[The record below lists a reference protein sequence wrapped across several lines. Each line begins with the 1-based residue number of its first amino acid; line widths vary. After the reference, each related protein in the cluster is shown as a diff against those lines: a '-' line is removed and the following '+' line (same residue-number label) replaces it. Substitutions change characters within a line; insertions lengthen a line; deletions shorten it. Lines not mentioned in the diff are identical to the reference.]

1 MSVRLSVCLSVT
13 CVSVHIFLNLI
24 LAYFTMLKF
33 HGFHGFYLGI
43 VEFYV
48 AIVEFYLGIMEFY
61 LGIVEF
67 LRAAEGGFNASL
79 VEKFGEHGAIFTS
92 KITELN
98 EPPPP

>member
-1 MSVRLSVCLSVT
+1 MSVHLSVCLSVT

-33 HGFHGFYLGI
+33 HGFQGFYLGI

-48 AIVEFYLGIMEFY
+48 AIVEFYLGIVEFY

-67 LRAAEGGFNASL
+67 YVGIVEFYLRI
-79 VEKFGEHGAIFTS
+79 VEF
-92 KITELN
+92 
-98 EPPPP
+98 